1 MVGGWTSPS
10 LIAAV
15 TWIAGTG
22 ERVSRC
28 VKVFCSAVRRR
39 RRESRQ
45 SNGHQGFSRGEK
57 ASRMLGHRDAL
68 TGIRKEVTQRQLKA
82 NEQASQSVLGQCHG
96 LVD

>member
-22 ERVSRC
+22 QRVLRC
-28 VKVFCSAVRRR
+28 GNGFFPAVWRSE
-39 RRESRQ
+39 RESRQ
-45 SNGHQGFSRGEK
+45 SNGHQDFSRGEK
-57 ASRMLGHRDAL
+57 ASRILGHRDAL
-68 TGIRKEVTQRQLKA
+68 TGMGKEVTQRQLKA
-82 NEQASQSVLGQCHG
+82 NGQASQSVLGQCHA